1 MAAKALRTVFKVDS
15 TGSTGK
21 KTAGDLEGA
30 FRTGRLARGASAQ
43 SDRQNVDAR

>member
-15 TGSTGK
+15 TGSSGK

-30 FRTGRLARGASAQ
+30 FRTGRFPHGAPCERGVGAI
-43 SDRQNVDAR
+43 